1 MSQVLLEV
9 GFEKILSPHDAVN
22 TKTQNGYAIL
32 CFENPY
38 WVWFLIPKS
47 VATLLGIGIKSS
59 FKRDATLCL
68 ASLFGLLLG

>member
-1 MSQVLLEV
+1 MKPAIKS
-9 GFEKILSPHDAVN
+9 N

-47 VATLLGIGIKSS
+47 VATLSGIGIKQS
-59 FKRDATLCL
+59 
-68 ASLFGLLLG
+68 